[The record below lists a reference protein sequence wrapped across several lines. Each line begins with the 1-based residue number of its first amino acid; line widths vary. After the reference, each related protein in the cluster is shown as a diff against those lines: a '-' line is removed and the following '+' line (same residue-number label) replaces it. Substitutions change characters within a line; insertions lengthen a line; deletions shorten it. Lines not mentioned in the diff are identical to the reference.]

1 MTRDDA
7 IPCLEA
13 LDLRDIARILTSVFP
28 HFSLCECAR
37 MAAEFAPAQGS
48 VCSLCAP
55 GVYPACV
62 RQEQAAELLTR

>member
-1 MTRDDA
+1 MTRDDP

-13 LDLRDIARILTSVFP
+13 LDLHDVARILTSVFP
-28 HFSLCECAR
+28 HFSLCQCAR

-55 GVYPACV
+55 GVYPDCV
-62 RQEQAAELLTR
+62 RHEQPGDALTG